1 MPDFKAAIF
10 DLDGTL
16 LDSMWVWKK
25 IDIDFLA
32 KRNLAVPDKYVEG
45 ICSMSFRETAEY
57 TIDFFGLKEKAEDIM
72 AEWNQMA
79 IDAYSHHVPL
89 KPNVKE
95 YLYYLKEQGIKL
107 GTATALPKEL
117 YEPVLR
123 NNRVYDLFD
132 AFTSADEVSRGKES
146 PDIYLLAAKKL
157 KVRPCD
163 CIVFE
168 DILPGIKSIVSAG
181 MQAYGVYDQYSE
193 QDQEQIRK
201 LSKGYIYDFAEM
213 FLIKEAAL

>member
-95 YLYYLKEQGIKL
+95 YLYILKEQGIKL

-117 YEPVLR
+117 YEPVLK
-123 NNRVYDLFD
+123 NNKVYDLFD

-181 MQAYGVYDQYSE
+181 MQAYGVYDKYSE

-201 LSKGYIYDFAEM
+201 LSNGYIFDFAELLLM
-213 FLIKEAAL
+213 EEAF